1 MNARRFSF
9 SPRARVQVA
18 TLLVLALALLGPMG
32 GMSMVSVARGVL
44 LVGALGG
51 LGWWWWRRGARGT
64 SAASLERL
72 KVVSRAGL
80 SPRCGLALVEVEG
93 RDFLVTFGDA
103 FAHVHALP
111 ERRQAAPF
119 VLAPARRPRPGRGMR
134 RGMRS

>member
-1 MNARRFSF
+1 
-9 SPRARVQVA
+9 
-18 TLLVLALALLGPMG
+18 
-32 GMSMVSVARGVL
+32 
-44 LVGALGG
+44 
-51 LGWWWWRRGARGT
+51 WWRRRARGT
-64 SAASLERL
+64 SAAGLERL

>member
-1 MNARRFSF
+1 MNARRLSF
-9 SPRARVQVA
+9 SPRARLQVA

-32 GMSMVSVARGVL
+32 GVSMVSVARCVL

-51 LGWWWWRRGARGT
+51 LGWWWRRRARGT
-64 SAASLERL
+64 SATGLERL